1 MSLRLALLATTLA
14 CAAAQ
19 AAPPSQDELRA
30 QRERIQDQ
38 YETARAQCR
47 RLDGHARALCQ
58 EQARGERDIQVAEM
72 RFEAEPTAD
81 NDQKLRLVRAEAS
94 FARAQL
100 QCKEMDGQA
109 RRVCRADAQTVY
121 EQAKNEAVLQR
132 EVVQQALGSEN
143 AVRERAVQAQR
154 MAQGQYDAALRRC
167 DALPPEGRLNCLD
180 DAKKRF
186 SSL

>member
-1 MSLRLALLATTLA
+1 MSFRLALLATTLA

-38 YETARAQCR
+38 YEHARSQCQR
-47 RLDGHARALCQ
+47 MEGHARALCQ

-72 RFEAEPTAD
+72 RLQGEPTAD
-81 NDQKLRLVRAEAS
+81 NEQKLRLVRAEAG

-100 QCKEMDGQA
+100 QCKEVDGQA
-109 RRVCRADAQTVY
+109 RQACRADAKTVY
-121 EQAKNEAVLQR
+121 EQAKNETVQQR

-143 AVRERAVQAQR
+143 VVR
-154 MAQGQYDAALRRC
+154 
-167 DALPPEGRLNCLD
+167 
-180 DAKKRF
+180 
-186 SSL
+186 

>member
-1 MSLRLALLATTLA
+1 MSFRLALLATALA

-19 AAPPSQDELRA
+19 AAPPSPAELRA

-38 YETARAQCR
+38 YEYARSQCQ
-47 RLDGHARALCQ
+47 RLEGHARALCQ

-72 RFEAEPTAD
+72 RLQAEPTAD
-81 NDQKLRLVRAEAS
+81 NDQKLRLARAEAT

-100 QCKEMDGQA
+100 QCKEMDGDA
-109 RRVCRADAQTVY
+109 RRVCRADAKTVY
-121 EQAKNEAVLQR
+121 EEAKNEAVLQR

-143 AVRERAVQAQR
+143 AVRERTVQAQR
-154 MAQGQYDAALRRC
+154 MAQGQYDAALQRC
-167 DALPPEGRLNCLD
+167 DALPAEGRLNCLD